1 MLLHDGRSGLLLREE
16 PLQVFPYRR
25 FLDPVYPVFQGLDD
39 ELELFHGAPFDF
51 LRPRDAPDVR
61 LDSLIAPVSDDSE
74 IVHFIPE
81 AFNFPDLRVRR
92 RAEARFSERGQCP
105 GQFLAGKFLA

>member
-1 MLLHDGRSGLLLREE
+1 M
-16 PLQVFPYRR
+16 LQVFPCRR
-25 FLDPVYPVFQGLDD
+25 FLDSVYPVFQGLND
-39 ELELFHGAPFDF
+39 ELELFHGAPFDL

-61 LDSLIAPVSDDSE
+61 LDSLIAPISDDSE

-81 AFNFPDLRVRR
+81 AFDLSDLRVRR
-92 RAEARFSERGQCP
+92 RAKTRLSERGQRP

>member
-1 MLLHDGRSGLLLREE
+1 ML
-16 PLQVFPYRR
+16 PYRR
-25 FLDPVYPVFQGLDD
+25 FLDSVYPVFQGFDD
-39 ELELFHGAPFDF
+39 ELELFHRAPFDF

-81 AFNFPDLRVRR
+81 AFDLPELRVRR
-92 RAEARFSERGQCP
+92 CAKAHFSERGQRP
-105 GQFLAGKFLA
+105 DQFPAGKFLA